1 VATDVQF
8 EGLNALEFFKVFIG
22 DDAPYTFKEFQ
33 KQRGDIDIEYGS
45 WIPLSTTPQSLSMHP
60 QAPSSE
66 IPLHSFTSY
75 ERTLSFKTLT
85 KSYFGPAY
93 AFVFK
98 KQRIHVHKRLMILES
113 RVELKDIPFCDR
125 FFVLERWILH
135 SPKLKERKL
144 SFLNVHSQVF
154 FTLPCSFES
163 QIRTKSLST
172 LKDIITSWCQMAQQV
187 LKITVKHKLER
198 QERRRQ
204 AHNEGEDCI
213 EVTHSESSGSV
224 VVGDENL
231 APAGFFPTE
240 EHRSRS
246 LKSLKR
252 NVLQR
257 MVRKSSLQ

>member
-1 VATDVQF
+1 
-8 EGLNALEFFKVFIG
+8 
-22 DDAPYTFKEFQ
+22 
-33 KQRGDIDIEYGS
+33 
-45 WIPLSTTPQSLSMHP
+45 MHP

-66 IPLHSFTSY
+66 IPQHSLTSY

-85 KSYFGPAY
+85 KSYFGPPYAY
-93 AFVFK
+93 AFK

-135 SPKLKERKL
+135 SPKSKERKL

-154 FTLPCSFES
+154 FTQQCTFEP

-172 LKDIITSWCQMAQQV
+172 LKDILTSWCQMAQQV
-187 LKITVKHKLER
+187 LEITIKHKLER
-198 QERRRQ
+198 ERRRQ
-204 AHNEGEDCI
+204 DEHEDCI
-213 EVTHSESSGSV
+213 EVTHSDASGSV
-224 VVGDENL
+224 VLGDENL
-231 APAGFFPTE
+231 PPAGFHPIVVVTE

-246 LKSLKR
+246 FKSLKR